1 MRAVLVKSFLLETMK
16 SFYGQT
22 AQQQDAQCAFY
33 WDNLEAE
40 ADKRRRLQSC
50 WEQYIDGK
58 VPSPLFIDSPRR
70 TLDALDWAYRPIFE
84 RGDDTRRRW
93 LASPGWETGCVA
105 EHAIIAFPR
114 IQFDEA
120 GNAVDVLG
128 FTAYDLDERPFGESG
143 ADSIELDRR
152 GNLIIEGELP
162 DPARPLSVPLK
173 SFLKG
178 LDFVI
183 AHNGRTP
190 QEVAAT
196 RRRVRERAQQFR
208 EERIRKELNKQ

>member
-33 WDNLEAE
+33 WGNLEAE
-40 ADKRRRLQSC
+40 ADRRRRLKSC
-50 WEQYIDGK
+50 WEMYLDGK
-58 VPSPLFIDSPRR
+58 VESPLFVDVPRR
-70 TLDALDWAYRPIFE
+70 TLDAIDWAYRPIFE
-84 RGDDTRRRW
+84 RGDDTRRQW
-93 LASPGWETGCVA
+93 LEAPGWETGVFC
-105 EHAIIAFPR
+105 EHRVIIFPR
-114 IQFDEA
+114 IEFDA
-120 GNAVDVLG
+120 SGRAVDVAGCTL
-128 FTAYDLDERPFGESG
+128 YDLDGRTFGDDNRESV
-143 ADSIELDRR
+143 ELDRR
-152 GNLIIEGELP
+152 GRLIIEGELP
-162 DPARPLSVPLK
+162 DPARPLNVPLK

-178 LDFVI
+178 LDYLI

-196 RRRVRERAQQFR
+196 RRRVKERAQQFR